1 MFNNFKT
8 QYSEFGIATQTG
20 TDPDPNPNP
29 TIFWEVLNYFFKEF
43 WNIIVNWL
51 FNNKHR
57 GKRLQRCQQGR
68 PSTFVPINVHS
79 YLWRM
84 YCVTL
89 YSCWECTHFVEIKY
103 VQWNLW
109 NTKVSEHIVKDNNS
123 SSLSWSW
130 YVLWHGVRRNRTQ
143 NLYTPETKETRRGK
157 STHVQLGVTVNID
170 GYKRGRTTLLT
181 SL

>member
-1 MFNNFKT
+1 M
-8 QYSEFGIATQTG
+8 
-20 TDPDPNPNP
+20 
-29 TIFWEVLNYFFKEF
+29 
-43 WNIIVNWL
+43 NWL

-143 NLYTPETKETRRGK
+143 NLYTPRNIGNKEREEYTCTIGGNCE
-157 STHVQLGVTVNID
+157 HWWVQKGE
-170 GYKRGRTTLLT
+170 GRPCWHLCNLFP
-181 SL
+181 LW